1 MADSKVTEFGKRKT
15 EFNGKKILA
24 HEGFPYVSLKNDVNG
39 FKFREEHLKK
49 YARQNKYTITV
60 ARKNKDEIVLDNYI
74 IENEELV
81 KFFKAFVEGKIE
93 GEIIEIDKFNPEI
106 LA

>member
-1 MADSKVTEFGKRKT
+1 MADSKITEFGKRKK

-24 HEGFPYVSLKNDVNG
+24 HEGFPYVPLRCDVNG

-49 YARQNKYTITV
+49 YARQNKYTITI
-60 ARKNKDEIVLDNYI
+60 AKKIKGDIVLNNYI
-74 IENEELV
+74 IENDEIT
-81 KFFKAFVEGKIE
+81 KFFKAYIEGKIE

>member
-1 MADSKVTEFGKRKT
+1 MSDNKITEFGKRKT

-24 HEGFPYVSLKNDVNG
+24 NEGFPYVSLKTDVNG

-49 YARQNKYTITV
+49 YAAQNKYTITV
-60 ARKNKDEIVLDNYI
+60 ARKTKDEIVLDNYI
-74 IENEELV
+74 VENEEL
-81 KFFKAFVEGKIE
+81 KGFFKAFIEGKIE